1 MFSLDQILSKSLLV
15 SFRAQLKSDL
25 SWVTFYDY
33 RVNEQQNYMFNGL
46 DFEGNKIF
54 VSLDEILVNP
64 PRIDYSI
71 SSLESKIK
79 EFENAL
85 DVLKALKNTNNKE
98 NLNDKI

>member
-1 MFSLDQILSKSLLV
+1 MFTLDQILFKNLFV

-33 RVNEQQNYMFNGL
+33 RIDEKQNLMFNGL
-46 DFEGNKIF
+46 DFEANKIV
-54 VSLDEILVNP
+54 VSFDEILIDP
-64 PRIDYSI
+64 SRIDYSI

-85 DVLKALKNTNNKE
+85 DILKALKNTNYKE
-98 NLNDKI
+98 NLK